1 MQLVNEMITQLD
13 YPFFKDDYEMI
24 AIDLSK
30 HLELDAGLKSI
41 QKKKKKKKKKTFQ
54 NFRKGLS
61 EYCGCFPQFLML

>member
-24 AIDLSK
+24 AIDLS
-30 HLELDAGLKSI
+30 
-41 QKKKKKKKKKTFQ
+41 KKKKKKKKKTFQ

>member
-30 HLELDAGLKSI
+30 HLELDAGLKAM
-41 QKKKKKKKKKTFQ
+41 QQKKKKKTFQ